1 MLFNAISVLA
11 LVATATALTADED
24 IVACPHTKCIDAL
37 NDCGIKY
44 GGCFDECAGQLPSP
58 PPCQVTAAPQS
69 TSTVSTICVDSFRTC
84 GDPPTAILT
93 FGGCF
98 PAGGPTPTFSAP
110 PCPTAVITDAPSSVN
125 VGSVRVDDEPCS
137 GATKC
142 MDWMRKCGTT
152 ATLMYGACFPPC
164 IPTPKIEPP
173 PCPTPEILIETGSAD
188 IPIPTA

>member
-1 MLFNAISVLA
+1 MLSNSIFVLA
-11 LVATATALTADED
+11 LAATAAARPAEEV
-24 IVACPHTKCIDAL
+24 VACPHTKCVDAL
-37 NDCGIKY
+37 NDCGVKY
-44 GGCFDECAGQLPSP
+44 GGCFDECAGRPPSP
-58 PPCQVTAAPQS
+58 PPCEVTPRPVSA
-69 TSTVSTICVDSFRTC
+69 TSVSTTCVDSLRTC

-110 PCPTAVITDAPSSVN
+110 PCPTPEITDAPATADAAED
-125 VGSVRVDDEPCS
+125 DDEPCD

-164 IPTPKIEPP
+164 MPTPMIEPP
-173 PCPTPEILIETGSAD
+173 PCPTPEVETTTEAVGS
-188 IPIPTA
+188 PSPTVF